1 MGGMNKQMGF
11 RPTPALRRKLEEAAR
26 RNGRSLA
33 KEIEVQLEVQV
44 AAEAAIERWETVVR
58 RLFWALLDSTVAD
71 LRRR

>member
-44 AAEAAIERWETVVR
+44 ATEAAIER
-58 RLFWALLDSTVAD
+58 LLWAWLDSTVAD
-71 LRRR
+71 RRRR